1 MTLAYV
7 VWPALYLVHVGDSR
21 CYLLRG
27 DRFERITR
35 DHTYA
40 QKLIEEGGL
49 TQEQAEDSF
58 LSNVL
63 TRVIGG
69 DTRSLKV
76 DAFRGTL
83 EVGDELLLVT
93 DGLNKHVRDREVH
106 EILGRSGSAEEAC
119 RALVDAAL
127 EGGGSDNVTAVVARF
142 LAA

>member
-1 MTLAYV
+1 MV
-7 VWPALYLVHVGDSR
+7 
-21 CYLLRG
+21 
-27 DRFERITR
+27 ERDPESGAETVMWIDDAGAFVQIR
-35 DHTYA
+35 A
-40 QKLIEEGGL
+40 EGGTFYQRV

-93 DGLNKHVRDREVH
+93 DGVNKHVRDREVH
-106 EILGRSGSAEEAC
+106 EILEKSGSAEEAC

-127 EGGGSDNVTAVVARF
+127 DGGGSDNVTAVHALDPR
-142 LAA
+142 APS